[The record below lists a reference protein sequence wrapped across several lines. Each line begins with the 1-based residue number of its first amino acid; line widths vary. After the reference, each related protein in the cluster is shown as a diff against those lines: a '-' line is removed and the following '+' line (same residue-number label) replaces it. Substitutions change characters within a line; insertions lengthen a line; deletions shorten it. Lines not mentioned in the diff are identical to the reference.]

1 MFGTFSRVKLALPL
15 LLILL
20 FATSA
25 NPVTAQPVSP
35 TPTTTQPAPLNP
47 ALAQPADEQPAAAA
61 AQDTGDNEG
70 ETETESKVDDDEK
83 KEADNSI
90 QGSLNKTLG
99 SVVSAMESVLF
110 YKVPLFIGDQR
121 AALVLLVLIFG
132 GIFFT
137 IRFGFINIRLFT
149 HSINVIRGKYD
160 KPEDEGEITHF
171 QALTS
176 ALSATVGLGN
186 IGGVAIAIALGGPG
200 AVFWMWCIA
209 FFGMSA
215 KFTSC
220 SFAQLYR
227 RVKPDGTVLGGPMVY
242 LDEGIKEHYPNLA
255 WLGKIFG
262 ISFAIF
268 TIGAS
273 FGGGNMFQGNQTY
286 QMLNT
291 SFGISEELKQED
303 LNVAAAQASLDKD
316 EENKDLQK
324 NLADAKAA
332 QKKAVDAQKKTADAS
347 KWLVGIIMAVLVA
360 VVIIGGIKRI
370 GEVTSKL
377 VPAMCLFYCT
387 VCLIIILSNA
397 SQVPAMIASIF
408 ASAFNPDAIFSG
420 GLIGVLLTG
429 AQRAAF
435 SNEAGLGSAAIAHAA
450 ARTEEPIREGI
461 VAMIGPFIDTIVVC
475 TMTALTILITNAHID
490 LETGKPFI
498 EELAKEKDVAL
509 TAAAFA
515 TLATWLPYLLTIAV
529 CVFAYSTMISW
540 SYYGERSAEFLLG
553 ERGILPYRIL
563 FVGFVVLGPILTL
576 ETVIGF
582 SDMMLFSMAFP
593 NIIGLVLLSGALRG
607 KAKDYAARLKS
618 GEISRTD

>member
-1 MFGTFSRVKLALPL
+1 MSGTFPRVKLALTLLFL
-15 LLILL
+15 LLLAGPRSQG
-20 FATSA
+20 F
-25 NPVTAQPVSP
+25 
-35 TPTTTQPAPLNP
+35 
-47 ALAQPADEQPAAAA
+47 AQPAEEQPADAAD
-61 AQDTGDNEG
+61 QETGDNEG
-70 ETETESKVDDDEK
+70 ETETEGNVADDEK
-83 KEADNSI
+83 KEEADNSI
-90 QGSLNKTLG
+90 QGYLNETLG
-99 SVVSAMESVLF
+99 RVVSAMESVLF
-110 YKVPLFIGDQR
+110 YQVPLFVKKETKQIALEKDDTIASLTDKHGSSEADLRRLNADLDKKLGTRETITVQIYHR

-137 IRFGFINIRLFT
+137 IRFGFINVRLFT

-200 AVFWMWCIA
+200 AIFWMWCIA

-242 LDEGIKEHYPNLA
+242 LDEGIKEHYPSLA
-255 WLGKIFG
+255 WLGKTFG
-262 ISFAIF
+262 IAFAIF

-273 FGGGNMFQGNQTY
+273 FGGGNMFQGNQTF
-286 QMLNT
+286 QMLQT
-291 SFGISEELKQED
+291 SFGVPKSYD
-303 LNVAAAQASLDKD
+303 
-316 EENKDLQK
+316 
-324 NLADAKAA
+324 
-332 QKKAVDAQKKTADAS
+332 
-347 KWLVGIIMAVLVA
+347 WLVGIGMAALVA

-370 GEVTSKL
+370 GEVTSKM

-408 ASAFNPDAIFSG
+408 VSAFRPDAIFSG
-420 GLIGVLLTG
+420 GMIGVLLMG
-429 AQRAAF
+429 ARRAAF

-475 TMTALTILITNAHID
+475 TMTALTILITDAHID
-490 LETGKPFI
+490 VATGKPFV
-498 EELAKEKDVAL
+498 ESLAKEKDVAL

-515 TLATWLPYLLTIAV
+515 TLASWLPYLLSIAV

-540 SYYGERSAEFLLG
+540 SYYGERSAEFLL
-553 ERGILPYRIL
+553 
-563 FVGFVVLGPILTL
+563 
-576 ETVIGF
+576 
-582 SDMMLFSMAFP
+582 
-593 NIIGLVLLSGALRG
+593 
-607 KAKDYAARLKS
+607 
-618 GEISRTD
+618 

>member
-1 MFGTFSRVKLALPL
+1 MSGTFPRVKLALTLLFL
-15 LLILL
+15 LLLAGPGNQG
-20 FATSA
+20 FAQST
-25 NPVTAQPVSP
+25 
-35 TPTTTQPAPLNP
+35 
-47 ALAQPADEQPAAAA
+47 DEQPAATAD
-61 AQDTGDNEG
+61 QDTGDNQG
-70 ETETESKVDDDEK
+70 ETETEGNVDEDEKKDDEK
-83 KEADNSI
+83 KEADPTI
-90 QGSLNKTLG
+90 QGRLNKTLG
-99 SVVSAMESVLF
+99 RVVSAMESVLF
-110 YKVPLFIGDQR
+110 YKVPLFIGDHR

-242 LDEGIKEHYPNLA
+242 LDEGIKEHYPSLT

-273 FGGGNMFQGNQTY
+273 FGGGNMFQGNQTF

-291 SFGISEELKQED
+291 SFGIP
-303 LNVAAAQASLDKD
+303 
-316 EENKDLQK
+316 K
-324 NLADAKAA
+324 NLD
-332 QKKAVDAQKKTADAS
+332 
-347 KWLVGIIMAVLVA
+347 WLVGIIMAALVA

-370 GEVTSKL
+370 GEVTSKM

-408 ASAFNPDAIFSG
+408 VSAFQPDAIFSG

-475 TMTALTILITNAHID
+475 TMTALTILITDAHID
-490 LETGKPFI
+490 VETGKPFI
-498 EELAKEKDVAL
+498 ETLAKEKDVAL

-515 TLATWLPYLLTIAV
+515 TLASWLPYLLSIAV

-540 SYYGERSAEFLLG
+540 SYYGERSAEFLVG
-553 ERGILPYRIL
+553 ERGILPYRVL
-563 FVGFVVLGPILTL
+563 FVGFVVLGPILSL

-593 NIIGLVLLSGALRG
+593 NIIGLILLSGALRG
-607 KAKDYAARLKS
+607 KAKDYVARLKS
-618 GEISRTD
+618 GEISRTS

>member
-1 MFGTFSRVKLALPL
+1 M
-15 LLILL
+15 
-20 FATSA
+20 
-25 NPVTAQPVSP
+25 
-35 TPTTTQPAPLNP
+35 
-47 ALAQPADEQPAAAA
+47 D
-61 AQDTGDNEG
+61 
-70 ETETESKVDDDEK
+70 
-83 KEADNSI
+83 
-90 QGSLNKTLG
+90 
-99 SVVSAMESVLF
+99 SVLF
-110 YKVPLFIGDQR
+110 YKVPLFVKKETKQIILEKDDTIASLTEKHGSSEADLRRLNPDLDKKLGTIETITVQIYHK

-242 LDEGIKEHYPNLA
+242 LDEGIKEHYPSLS

-273 FGGGNMFQGNQTY
+273 FGGGNMFQGNQTF

-291 SFGISEELKQED
+291 SFGIP
-303 LNVAAAQASLDKD
+303 
-316 EENKDLQK
+316 K
-324 NLADAKAA
+324 NLD
-332 QKKAVDAQKKTADAS
+332 
-347 KWLVGIIMAVLVA
+347 WLVGIIMAALVA

-370 GEVTSKL
+370 GEVTSKM

-387 VCLIIILSNA
+387 VCIIIILSKA
-397 SQVPAMIASIF
+397 AEVPAMIASIF
-408 ASAFNPDAIFSG
+408 VSAFNPDAIFSG

-475 TMTALTILITNAHID
+475 TMTALTILITDAHID
-490 LETGKPFI
+490 VATGKPFI
-498 EELAKEKDVAL
+498 ESLAKEKDVAL
-509 TAAAFA
+509 TSAAFA
-515 TLATWLPYLLTIAV
+515 TLASWLPYLLSIAV

-553 ERGILPYRIL
+553 ERGILPYRVL

-593 NIIGLVLLSGALRG
+593 NIIGLILLSGALRA
-607 KAKDYAARLKS
+607 KAKDYVARLKS

>member
-1 MFGTFSRVKLALPL
+1 MSGTFSRVKLALSL

-25 NPVTAQPVSP
+25 NSVAAQPISP
-35 TPTTTQPAPLNP
+35 TPTPTQPAPLNP
-47 ALAQPADEQPAAAA
+47 ALAQPTDQQPAAAA

-255 WLGKIFG
+255 WLGKTFG

-316 EENKDLQK
+316 KENKDLQK

-347 KWLVGIIMAVLVA
+347 KWLVGIIMAALVA

-461 VAMIGPFIDTIVVC
+461 VAMIGPFIDTIIVC

-490 LETGKPFI
+490 LETGKPFV

>member
-1 MFGTFSRVKLALPL
+1 MFGTFSRVKSALSL

-20 FATSA
+20 LAASA
-25 NPVTAQPVSP
+25 NPVTAQPISP
-35 TPTTTQPAPLNP
+35 APTTAQPAPLNP
-47 ALAQPADEQPAAAA
+47 ALAQPTDQQPADDTQASTTDEPAPAESKKSADE
-61 AQDTGDNEG
+61 T
-70 ETETESKVDDDEK
+70 
-83 KEADNSI
+83 
-90 QGSLNKTLG
+90 NKT
-99 SVVSAMESVLF
+99 AQEKINSVLETIVGFMGGILF
-110 YKVPLFIGDQR
+110 YEVPLLIGDHT

-137 IRFGFINIRLFT
+137 FRFGFINVRLFT
-149 HSINVIRGKYD
+149 HSINVLRGKYD

-242 LDEGIKEHYPNLA
+242 LDEGIKEHYPGIA

-262 ISFAIF
+262 IAFAIF

-273 FGGGNMFQGNQTY
+273 FGGGNMFQGNQTFKI
-286 QMLNT
+286 LSG
-291 SFGISEELKQED
+291 SFNIP
-303 LNVAAAQASLDKD
+303 QAY
-316 EENKDLQK
+316 
-324 NLADAKAA
+324 A
-332 QKKAVDAQKKTADAS
+332 
-347 KWLVGIIMAVLVA
+347 WIVGVIMAALVA

-377 VPAMCLFYCT
+377 VPLMCVFYCT
-387 VCLIIILSNA
+387 CCFIIILTNA
-397 SQVPAMIASIF
+397 SAVPAMITSIF
-408 ASAFNPDAIFSG
+408 VSAFQPDAMFSG
-420 GLIGVLLTG
+420 GMIGVLLMG
-429 AQRAAF
+429 ARRAAF

-461 VAMIGPFIDTIVVC
+461 VAMIGPFIDTIIVC
-475 TMTALTILITNAHID
+475 TMTALTILITESHID
-490 LETGKPFI
+490 INTGKPFI
-498 EELAKEKDVAL
+498 EALAKEKDVAL

-515 TLATWLPYLLTIAV
+515 TLGSWVPYLLCIAV

-553 ERGILPYRIL
+553 EKGIRPYRVL
-563 FVGFVVLGPILTL
+563 FVLFVMLGPIVSLK
-576 ETVIGF
+576 TVIDF

-593 NIIGLVLLSGALRG
+593 NIIGLILLSGSLR
-607 KAKDYAARLKS
+607 KRAKDYVARLKS
-618 GEISRTD
+618 GEISRTN

>member
-1 MFGTFSRVKLALPL
+1 MSGTFPRVKLALTLLFL
-15 LLILL
+15 LLLAGPRSQG
-20 FATSA
+20 F
-25 NPVTAQPVSP
+25 
-35 TPTTTQPAPLNP
+35 
-47 ALAQPADEQPAAAA
+47 AQPADEQPAAAA
-61 AQDTGDNEG
+61 DQDTGDNEG
-70 ETETESKVDDDEK
+70 ETETEGNVEDDEQK
-83 KEADNSI
+83 EEADNSI
-90 QGSLNKTLG
+90 QGRLNKTLG
-99 SVVSAMESVLF
+99 RVVSAMDSVLF
-110 YKVPLFIGDQR
+110 YKVPLFVKKETKQIILEEDDTIASLTEKHGSSEADLRRLNPDLDKKLGTIETITVQIYHK

-242 LDEGIKEHYPNLA
+242 LDEGIKEHYPSLS

-273 FGGGNMFQGNQTY
+273 FGGGNMFQGNQTF

-291 SFGISEELKQED
+291 SFGIP
-303 LNVAAAQASLDKD
+303 
-316 EENKDLQK
+316 K
-324 NLADAKAA
+324 NLD
-332 QKKAVDAQKKTADAS
+332 
-347 KWLVGIIMAVLVA
+347 WLVGIIMAALVA

-370 GEVTSKL
+370 GEVTSKM

-387 VCLIIILSNA
+387 VCIIIILSKA
-397 SQVPAMIASIF
+397 AEVPAMIASIF
-408 ASAFNPDAIFSG
+408 VSAFNPDAIFSG

-475 TMTALTILITNAHID
+475 TMTALTILITDAHID
-490 LETGKPFI
+490 VATGKPFI
-498 EELAKEKDVAL
+498 ESLAKEKDVAL
-509 TAAAFA
+509 TSAAFA
-515 TLATWLPYLLTIAV
+515 TLASWLPYLLSIAV

-553 ERGILPYRIL
+553 ERGILPYRVL
-563 FVGFVVLGPILTL
+563 VVGFVVLGPILTL

-593 NIIGLVLLSGALRG
+593 NIIGLILLSGALRG
-607 KAKDYAARLKS
+607 KANEYVALLKS

>member
-1 MFGTFSRVKLALPL
+1 
-15 LLILL
+15 
-20 FATSA
+20 
-25 NPVTAQPVSP
+25 
-35 TPTTTQPAPLNP
+35 
-47 ALAQPADEQPAAAA
+47 
-61 AQDTGDNEG
+61 
-70 ETETESKVDDDEK
+70 
-83 KEADNSI
+83 
-90 QGSLNKTLG
+90 
-99 SVVSAMESVLF
+99 
-110 YKVPLFIGDQR
+110 
-121 AALVLLVLIFG
+121 
-132 GIFFT
+132 
-137 IRFGFINIRLFT
+137 
-149 HSINVIRGKYD
+149 
-160 KPEDEGEITHF
+160 
-171 QALTS
+171 
-176 ALSATVGLGN
+176 
-186 IGGVAIAIALGGPG
+186 
-200 AVFWMWCIA
+200 MWCIA

-316 EENKDLQK
+316 KENKDLQK

-408 ASAFNPDAIFSG
+408 TSAFNPDAIFSG

-461 VAMIGPFIDTIVVC
+461 VAMIGPFIDTIIVC

>member
-1 MFGTFSRVKLALPL
+1 MFGTFSQFKRHLPL

-20 FATSA
+20 FATPP
-25 NPVTAQPVSP
+25 NPVTAQLVSPITQPVSP
-35 TPTTTQPAPLNP
+35 LTQPVP
-47 ALAQPADEQPAAAA
+47 AITQPVDQQPAAETQPNTPEQSV
-61 AQDTGDNEG
+61 AQP
-70 ETETESKVDDDEK
+70 EK
-83 KEADNSI
+83 TADKTFQGKLNAVLEAI
-90 QGSLNKTLG
+90 VGFMG
-99 SVVSAMESVLF
+99 GILF
-110 YKVPLFIGDQR
+110 YEVPLLIGGHT

-137 IRFGFINIRLFT
+137 FRFGFINVRLFT
-149 HSINVIRGKYD
+149 HSINVLRGKYD

-242 LDEGIKEHYPNLA
+242 LDEGIKEHYPSLA
-255 WLGKIFG
+255 WLGKTFG
-262 ISFAIF
+262 VAFAIF

-273 FGGGNMFQGNQTY
+273 FGGGNMFQGNQTFKI
-286 QMLNT
+286 LSG
-291 SFGISEELKQED
+291 SFNIPQDYAWIVGVIM
-303 LNVAAAQASLDKD
+303 AA
-316 EENKDLQK
+316 
-324 NLADAKAA
+324 
-332 QKKAVDAQKKTADAS
+332 
-347 KWLVGIIMAVLVA
+347 LVG

-370 GEVTSKL
+370 GEVTSKI
-377 VPAMCLFYCT
+377 VPLMCVFYCT
-387 VCLIIILSNA
+387 CCLIIILTNA
-397 SQVPAMIASIF
+397 SAVPAMITSIF
-408 ASAFNPDAIFSG
+408 VSAFRPDAMFSG
-420 GLIGVLLTG
+420 GMIGVLLMG
-429 AQRAAF
+429 ARRAAF

-450 ARTEEPIREGI
+450 ARTEEPIREGV
-461 VAMIGPFIDTIVVC
+461 VAMIGPFIDTIIVC
-475 TMTALTILITNAHID
+475 TMTALTILITKSHID
-490 LETGKPFI
+490 IETGKPFI
-498 EELAKEKDVAL
+498 EALAKEKDVAL

-515 TLATWLPYLLTIAV
+515 TLGSWVPYLLCIAV

-553 ERGILPYRIL
+553 ERGILPYRVL
-563 FVGFVVLGPILTL
+563 FVLFVILGPIVSLK
-576 ETVIGF
+576 TVIDF

-593 NIIGLVLLSGALRG
+593 NIIGLILLSGSLRN
-607 KAKDYAARLKS
+607 KAKDYVARLKS
-618 GEISRTD
+618 GEISRTN

>member
-1 MFGTFSRVKLALPL
+1 MSGTFPRVKLALTLLFL
-15 LLILL
+15 LLLAGPRSQG
-20 FATSA
+20 F
-25 NPVTAQPVSP
+25 
-35 TPTTTQPAPLNP
+35 
-47 ALAQPADEQPAAAA
+47 AQPADEQPAAAA
-61 AQDTGDNEG
+61 DQDTGDNEG
-70 ETETESKVDDDEK
+70 ETETEGNVEDDEQK
-83 KEADNSI
+83 EEADNSI
-90 QGSLNKTLG
+90 QGRLNKTLG
-99 SVVSAMESVLF
+99 RVVSAMDSVLF
-110 YKVPLFIGDQR
+110 YKVPLFVKKETKQIILEEDDTIASLTEKHGSSEADLRRLNPDLDKKLGTIETITVQIYHK

-242 LDEGIKEHYPNLA
+242 LDEGIKEHYPSLS

-273 FGGGNMFQGNQTY
+273 FGGGNMFQGNQTF

-291 SFGISEELKQED
+291 SFGIP
-303 LNVAAAQASLDKD
+303 
-316 EENKDLQK
+316 K
-324 NLADAKAA
+324 NLD
-332 QKKAVDAQKKTADAS
+332 
-347 KWLVGIIMAVLVA
+347 WLVGIIMAALVA

-370 GEVTSKL
+370 GEVTSKM

-387 VCLIIILSNA
+387 VCIIIILSKA
-397 SQVPAMIASIF
+397 AEVPAMIASIF
-408 ASAFNPDAIFSG
+408 VSAFNPDAIFSG

-475 TMTALTILITNAHID
+475 TMTALTILITDAHID
-490 LETGKPFI
+490 VATGKPFI
-498 EELAKEKDVAL
+498 ESLAKEKDVAL
-509 TAAAFA
+509 TSAAFA
-515 TLATWLPYLLTIAV
+515 TLASWLPYLLSIAV

-553 ERGILPYRIL
+553 ERGILPYRVL

-593 NIIGLVLLSGALRG
+593 NIIGLILLSGALRG
-607 KAKDYAARLKS
+607 KAKDYVARLKS

>member
-1 MFGTFSRVKLALPL
+1 MSGIFSQFKRHLPL

-20 FATSA
+20 FATPS
-25 NPVTAQPVSP
+25 NPVTAQLVSPITQPVSP
-35 TPTTTQPAPLNP
+35 ITQPVSPIT
-47 ALAQPADEQPAAAA
+47 QPVDQQPAAETQPNTPEQSV
-61 AQDTGDNEG
+61 AQP
-70 ETETESKVDDDEK
+70 EK
-83 KEADNSI
+83 TADKTFQGKLNAVLEAI
-90 QGSLNKTLG
+90 VGFMG
-99 SVVSAMESVLF
+99 GILF
-110 YKVPLFIGDQR
+110 YEVPLLIGDHT

-149 HSINVIRGKYD
+149 HSINVLRGKYD

-242 LDEGIKEHYPNLA
+242 LDEGIKEHYPSLA
-255 WLGKIFG
+255 WLGKTFG
-262 ISFAIF
+262 VAFAIF

-273 FGGGNMFQGNQTY
+273 FGGGNMFQGNQTFKI
-286 QMLNT
+286 LSG
-291 SFGISEELKQED
+291 SFNIPQDYAWIVGVIM
-303 LNVAAAQASLDKD
+303 AA
-316 EENKDLQK
+316 
-324 NLADAKAA
+324 
-332 QKKAVDAQKKTADAS
+332 
-347 KWLVGIIMAVLVA
+347 LVG

-370 GEVTSKL
+370 GEVTSKI
-377 VPAMCLFYCT
+377 VPLMCVFYCT
-387 VCLIIILSNA
+387 CCLIIILTNA
-397 SQVPAMIASIF
+397 SAVPAMITSIF
-408 ASAFNPDAIFSG
+408 VSAFRPDAMFSG
-420 GLIGVLLTG
+420 GMIGVLLMG
-429 AQRAAF
+429 ARRAAF

-450 ARTEEPIREGI
+450 ARTEEPIREGV
-461 VAMIGPFIDTIVVC
+461 VAMIGPFIDTIIVC
-475 TMTALTILITNAHID
+475 TMTALTILITKSHID
-490 LETGKPFI
+490 IETGKPFI
-498 EELAKEKDVAL
+498 EALAKEKDVAL

-515 TLATWLPYLLTIAV
+515 TLGSWVPYLLCIAV

-553 ERGILPYRIL
+553 ERGILPYRVL
-563 FVGFVVLGPILTL
+563 FVLFVILGPIVSLK
-576 ETVIGF
+576 TVIDF

-593 NIIGLVLLSGALRG
+593 NIIGLILLSGSLRK
-607 KAKDYAARLKS
+607 KAKDYVARLKS
-618 GEISRTD
+618 GEISRTN